1 MNFVNV
7 AVYGNWI
14 KMILWGAPD
23 NLTKVSVDMLKTA
36 TPTETT
42 KKVFTT
48 ESSAHVNSTK
58 AMKVNSSNLNT
69 TLKPQK
75 GHDDD
80 KIAKTVNTTTD
91 DFKEVRDNLT
101 TIDSITSSTFRTQS
115 KSTTKANK
123 SNSDSTTTF
132 APSKNHIDIK
142 NVTTS
147 LSEKDTTISL
157 STAALIST
165 SSNPTSA
172 KPIIEEVKNAVNVL
186 LTTSTSHESSTLSTL
201 IPSASIS
208 SSQDDRIAKA
218 LDFNTTT
225 PKISPVL
232 ENVIMS
238 KSVTNI
244 DTSRNTLLNEIAE
257 NSSTLAS
264 NSTEE
269 NQALLAQFNL
279 PPWMIIGGAFA
290 ISLGVLFLI
299 FCILGQGKAK
309 QHH

>member
-42 KKVFTT
+42 KNVFTT

-58 AMKVNSSNLNT
+58 SMKVNSSNLNT

-132 APSKNHIDIK
+132 APSKNHSDIK
-142 NVTTS
+142 NVATS

-186 LTTSTSHESSTLSTL
+186 SHESSTLSTL

-232 ENVIMS
+232 DNVIMS
-238 KSVTNI
+238 KSVTKI
-244 DTSRNTLLNEIAE
+244 DTPRNPLLNEIAE

-309 QHH
+309 QHQ